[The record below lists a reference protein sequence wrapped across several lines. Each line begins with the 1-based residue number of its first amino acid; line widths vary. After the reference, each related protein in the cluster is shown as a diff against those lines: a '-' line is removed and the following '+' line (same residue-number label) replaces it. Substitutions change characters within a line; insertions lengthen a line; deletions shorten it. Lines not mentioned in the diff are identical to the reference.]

1 MERGDWAT
9 LSMMLRYV
17 DELEEDDAFAHK
29 GDNVTDIVI
38 RGKVSGGT
46 TKAALQEVITR
57 QSAMLVE
64 KDDIIRRLIAYM
76 RTQGID
82 VSSFRMAPLP
92 LAPGVEGGLPLA
104 RPVLETM
111 TAESEAASAAGS
123 SMGGIPRVED
133 GTACTSPLSVTIC
146 EGYSVRPSRSREKRS
161 RALDVV
167 GGVEEAATLH
177 VRSTNY
183 DAILSMRSLGSYVV
197 ARNASVRDHRV

>member
-1 MERGDWAT
+1 MATATVNGNLAPTRSMERGDWAT

-92 LAPGVEGGLPLA
+92 SAPDEGGL
-104 RPVLETM
+104 
-111 TAESEAASAAGS
+111 
-123 SMGGIPRVED
+123 
-133 GTACTSPLSVTIC
+133 
-146 EGYSVRPSRSREKRS
+146 
-161 RALDVV
+161 
-167 GGVEEAATLH
+167 
-177 VRSTNY
+177 
-183 DAILSMRSLGSYVV
+183 
-197 ARNASVRDHRV
+197 

>member
-1 MERGDWAT
+1 
-9 LSMMLRYV
+9 MLRYV

-183 DAILSMRSLGSYVV
+183 DEICTGVFLCT
-197 ARNASVRDHRV
+197 